1 MYRFKAE
8 VIRACFVIII
18 KIYKVTN
25 LSFLIIVKSTIRYLP
40 LRCSG
45 VEVKSIKMWNYS
57 SKVQIPP
64 NCAQVQHLSKS
75 TFLL

>member
-45 VEVKSIKMWNYS
+45 VEVKVSKFGITQVKYKYLQIVLKYS
-57 SKVQIPP
+57 
-64 NCAQVQHLSKS
+64 
-75 TFLL
+75 T